1 MIHDKKYHFKIN
13 TFLTLTTFMRVLS
26 IFDQYRMDT
35 SVNYVSA
42 LILLG
47 NIDWISELDIRT
59 AFIANLKLARKLY
72 AWQSLNK
79 IGIIIEK

>member
-1 MIHDKKYHFKIN
+1 MIHFKKYHFKIN
-13 TFLTLTTFMRVLS
+13 TFLTLTTIMRV
-26 IFDQYRMDT
+26 
-35 SVNYVSA
+35 YVFLANTEWIRQLIMSA

-47 NIDWISELDIRT
+47 NIDWISELDIRA

-72 AWQSLNK
+72 AWQSFNK

>member
-1 MIHDKKYHFKIN
+1 
-13 TFLTLTTFMRVLS
+13 
-26 IFDQYRMDT
+26 MDT